1 MSQPRTILIC
11 DDEEELANELG
22 EFFEGNGWKVDVCVT
37 GMAAVEKL
45 RSGLAPLVLITD
57 LRISDFDGAQVVA
70 VARELPDSERP
81 LMTIIITGHVMDTAR
96 AGDFMCD
103 YLYVKPVDPDAL
115 LLTIDEFLATHLA
128 PDTGS

>member
-1 MSQPRTILIC
+1 MSQPRTMLIC

-22 EFFEGNGWKVDVCVT
+22 EFFEGNGWNVEVCVT

-45 RSGLAPLVLITD
+45 RGGLAPIVLITD

-70 VARELPDSERP
+70 ATHELPADQRP
-81 LMTIIITGHVMDTAR
+81 LMTIIITGHVMDTAS

-115 LLTIDEFLATHLA
+115 LGTINEFLAARPAA
-128 PDTGS
+128 PQGS